1 MTAAYA
7 DERAAFL
14 LFFLAYGI
22 GNWIMDW
29 SGLTAG
35 SAPNVVIAR
44 SVVTLALVAALIAR
58 SRRWDWAALTVIA
71 GAYAMRLLTQLV
83 S

>member
-1 MTAAYA
+1 
-7 DERAAFL
+7 
-14 LFFLAYGI
+14 
-22 GNWIMDW
+22 MDW

-35 SAPNVVIAR
+35 SAANVIISRTVVTVALVIALL
-44 SVVTLALVAALIAR
+44 SR
-58 SRRWDWAALTVIA
+58 SRRWDWVALAVVA